1 MHSVLIAAATLAC
14 PVGMS
19 LMMWMMVRGHGSAH
33 QIDELRAEI
42 ERLKV
47 EAAPESQSVV
57 GDMGTTR
64 REKPQRH
71 RIWRRV
77 PN

>member
-1 MHSVLIAAATLAC
+1 
-14 PVGMS
+14 
-19 LMMWMMVRGHGSAH
+19 MMVRGHGSAH